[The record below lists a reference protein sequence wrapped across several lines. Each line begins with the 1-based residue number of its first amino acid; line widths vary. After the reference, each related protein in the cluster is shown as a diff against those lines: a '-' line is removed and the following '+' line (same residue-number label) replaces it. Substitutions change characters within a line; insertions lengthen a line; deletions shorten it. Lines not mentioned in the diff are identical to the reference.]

1 MSNQNPTTDD
11 RATVVLFRRR
21 DARQVPP
28 EPPARLWREA
38 LGDEI
43 PRQRTRRRDRLKDT
57 AERAGISPQYLSE
70 LERDM
75 KDPSSEILEAVAGE
89 LGKSSFDL
97 VRSTLAGATV
107 TPVRPAPAPASAP
120 ASAPAPAPAPTPTNP
135 VLLAA

>member
-11 RATVVLFRRR
+11 RATVVPFRRR

-28 EPPARLWREA
+28 ERPARLWREA

-43 PRQRTRRRDRLKDT
+43 RRQRTRRRDRLKDT

-70 LERDM
+70 LERGM
-75 KDPSSEILEAVAGE
+75 KDPSSEILEAVAGA
-89 LGKSSFDL
+89 LGKSSFDP

-107 TPVRPAPAPASAP
+107 TPGR
-120 ASAPAPAPAPTPTNP
+120 PAPTPTSP